1 MICPSSS
8 CCQIIVERVY
18 GNEEPMI
25 VIGEYIAEKI
35 KVVSDKNNESNYAKT
50 IEFPFV
56 ENKCHK

>member
-8 CCQIIVERVY
+8 CCQIIIERVY

-25 VIGEYIAEKI
+25 VIGEYIADKI
-35 KVVSDKNNESNYAKT
+35 KVVSNKNKESNCAKT

>member
-25 VIGEYIAEKI
+25 VIGEYIADKI
-35 KVVSDKNNESNYAKT
+35 KVVSDKNKESKCAKT

>member
-25 VIGEYIAEKI
+25 VIGEYIADKI
-35 KVVSDKNNESNYAKT
+35 KVVSNKNKESNCAKT

>member
-1 MICPSSS
+1 MICPRSS
-8 CCQIIVERVY
+8 CCQIIIERVY

-25 VIGEYIAEKI
+25 VIGEYIADKI
-35 KVVSDKNNESNYAKT
+35 KVVSNKNKESNCAKT